1 MDAGTDGF
9 LGVNTNPTRKVVV
22 LGGRSDPVLGP
33 AGWAEKTVVDGK
45 AVRVEGSKWLLDS
58 QSGDGH
64 GGNMQVQVQ
73 GGIALLVNVYGNGLF
88 Q

>member
-1 MDAGTDGF
+1 
-9 LGVNTNPTRKVVV
+9 VVV

-64 GGNMQVQVQ
+64 GGSLGTGTAVTCIRSIITFGIVQFRGDMS
-73 GGIALLVNVYGNGLF
+73 GGG
-88 Q
+88 